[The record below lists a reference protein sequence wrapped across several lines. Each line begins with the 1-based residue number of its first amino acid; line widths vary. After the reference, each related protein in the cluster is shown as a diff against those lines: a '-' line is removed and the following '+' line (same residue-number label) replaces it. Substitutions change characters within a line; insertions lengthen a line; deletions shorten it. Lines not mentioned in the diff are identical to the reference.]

1 MFKFLVTTLAFVAIS
16 SSAYACNT
24 EYNITLET
32 FGQGVLVE
40 LRSGNPG
47 TSRVVQSKR
56 SNGGA
61 VNFVNLCPG
70 NYFLAIGNDDS
81 VNVTQTRYF
90 DADAIYTGRIV
101 MQRGS
106 GNVSNKSRKNL

>member
-1 MFKFLVTTLAFVAIS
+1 MTKFLMAVLVFLTLSGSAI
-16 SSAYACNT
+16 ACNT
-24 EYNITLET
+24 EYNIALET

-47 TSRVVQSKR
+47 SSVVVQSRR

-61 VNFVNLCPG
+61 VNFGNLCPG

-81 VNVTQTRYF
+81 VSVTQSRYF
-90 DADAIYTGRIV
+90 EVDAIYTGRIV

-106 GNVSNKSRKNL
+106 GNVSNKSRKSL